1 MQLARPLQNDVSTE
15 IIDVSAHPQFMDHH
29 AIYRISGAL
38 EDGAQVVAF
47 ACVHNIALG
56 PSLGGIRYKAYA
68 DEQAALADGLRLS
81 EAMTWKN
88 AAIGLNHGGGKTVIM
103 APEGGKKPTRA
114 ILEIVAEGLNQ
125 INSAGAVYY
134 GAQDMN
140 ISQDDIDT
148 LSALSPWMRGKSAQD
163 PNEVGGSPSPLTAM
177 AVVECI
183 KVAAK
188 HALGKDS
195 LEGVRISMQ
204 GLGTVGGEMARLLH
218 GAGAVLIGC
227 DTKDAA
233 FAELRAQGVVIEQV
247 GLDEVYDVKADIFAP
262 NAIGGILTDASV
274 QRLHEAGVKAVCG
287 AANNQQQDQTGGAQ
301 AKLMHSLGMLYSPDY
316 IVNAGGVFWVAE
328 QGKNS
333 VKARDYIRTQVAK
346 CFGDVLAMAD
356 EHPQTDLATLARDY
370 AEARVEAEAV

>member
-103 APEGGKKPTRA
+103 APE
-114 ILEIVAEGLNQ
+114 
-125 INSAGAVYY
+125 
-134 GAQDMN
+134 
-140 ISQDDIDT
+140 
-148 LSALSPWMRGKSAQD
+148 
-163 PNEVGGSPSPLTAM
+163 SPLTAM

-370 AEARVEAEAV
+370 AEARVEAAV